1 MVHKFQVSS
10 MLLAASNVCVC
21 VCVCTG
27 ICVKVVYEVYYL
39 STPLHPSLPNHFNL
53 SRTVELSNK
62 NALEQQNFWTF

>member
-10 MLLAASNVCVC
+10 MLLAASSVC

-27 ICVKVVYEVYYL
+27 ICVKVVYKVYYF
-39 STPLHPSLPNHFNL
+39 STPLHPSLPNRFNL

-62 NALEQQNFWTF
+62 NSLKQQNFWTF